1 MNSLRNP
8 FLIGR
13 KIYLRR
19 LLHDDLENL
28 VKWLNDERITR
39 FLQQGDTPPTID
51 KLKQDYDV
59 DGMANHQIPFAVIDK
74 KTNKHVGWTGLFE
87 IGWISRYAEMRIFI
101 GEKKFWGKGYATESQ
116 KLLIEYGFD
125 KLNLHRIAA
134 GTNIECVGE
143 QKALQK
149 LFMKKEGTSREV
161 MYRNGKYYD
170 TVHFGIIKN
179 EYLKRTKN
187 GEWAKL

>member
-1 MNSLRNP
+1 LGQGLRH
-8 FLIGR
+8 LI
-13 KIYLRR
+13 
-19 LLHDDLENL
+19 
-28 VKWLNDERITR
+28 
-39 FLQQGDTPPTID
+39 P
-51 KLKQDYDV
+51 
-59 DGMANHQIPFAVIDK
+59 
-74 KTNKHVGWTGLFE
+74 
-87 IGWISRYAEMRIFI
+87 
-101 GEKKFWGKGYATESQ
+101 

-170 TVHFGIIKN
+170 TVRFGIIKN

-187 GEWAKL
+187 GEWVKL